1 MTELIINEALNT
13 FPFLFVG
20 YLPAQESLRFSKR
33 RTLLR
38 MVLWEC
44 GYLYIFGL
52 LVKFGFPAV
61 YVQYLAAPMFL
72 ALMMV
77 NFRTDKWII
86 LFHFIFTIDYLLAI
100 RAATFFLCENNIA
113 LDFYSWQAGLV
124 TLIMTVSTLIP
135 MSTFL
140 HEILKTLMSVEI
152 HDFWMT
158 AWLLPF
164 VATTMILLLTG
175 TIRDGHIS
183 SLALLARILLLL
195 CMFMLSH
202 LLILFMK
209 NLQEQIITS
218 ERNKTMEN
226 LLRVQTEQ
234 FEMLKTRIMESRRA
248 RHDFRH
254 HRMVLQDMADRNDL
268 HGIQTYLAEY
278 NAEHQDT
285 PSKTYSNNPTVNAV
299 VAYYAGHAEA
309 AGIRFTARVQ
319 LPEHLLI
326 PDPIFC
332 VLLGNLLE
340 NAVDACKTELSRG
353 ASSGAASADANAGG
367 LVTEPVAASAE
378 ANAGG
383 LVTEPGTAASTADT
397 AIDPRAGV
405 TASADVR
412 SDQAIRVIV
421 KQNGDACLSIA
432 VDNTCSRKPIWDDG
446 ELVSTKHEGHGVGT
460 VSIRYIAQRYDG
472 DARFEWRDGIF
483 YASVMLNPQKYFPSY
498 RTGKVK

>member
-33 RTLLR
+33 CTLLR

-44 GYLYIFGL
+44 GYLCIFGL
-52 LVKFGFPAV
+52 LVKFGFSAV
-61 YVQYLAAPMFL
+61 YVQYLAAPLFL
-72 ALMMV
+72 VLMML
-77 NFRTDKWII
+77 NFRTDRWII

-124 TLIMTVSTLIP
+124 TLVMTLSTMIP

-175 TIRDGHIS
+175 TIRDGHVG

-209 NLQEQIITS
+209 NLQEQIITN

-234 FEMLKTRIMESRRA
+234 FEMLKTRIMESRRT
-248 RHDFRH
+248 RHDVRH
-254 HRMVLQDMADRNDL
+254 HRMVLKELADQNDL
-268 HGIQTYLAEY
+268 HGIRTYLAEY
-278 NAEHQDT
+278 NAEHVDT

-340 NAVDACKTELSRG
+340 NAVDACKTEPSHS
-353 ASSGAASADANAGG
+353 ASSGAAPADANAGG
-367 LVTEPVAASAE
+367 PVTGAE
-378 ANAGG
+378 AVEA
-383 LVTEPGTAASTADT
+383 EADSSTAAGT

-405 TASADVR
+405 TASADIR

-446 ELVSTKHEGHGVGT
+446 ELVSTKHVGHGVGT

-483 YASVMLNPQKYFPSY
+483 YASVMLNPQSPPNP
-498 RTGKVK
+498 

>member
-20 YLPAQESLRFSKR
+20 YLPAQESLRFSKW
-33 RTLLR
+33 RTVLR
-38 MVLWEC
+38 MILWEC
-44 GYLYIFGL
+44 GYLCIFGF

-278 NAEHQDT
+278 NAEHADT

-353 ASSGAASADANAGG
+353 ALSGAASAGANAGG
-367 LVTEPVAASAE
+367 PVTEAEAAEAGAASA
-378 ANAGG
+378 
-383 LVTEPGTAASTADT
+383 ADT

-483 YASVMLNPQKYFPSY
+483 YASVMLNPQNQEK
-498 RTGKVK
+498 

>member
-1 MTELIINEALNT
+1 MTELIINEALNSL
-13 FPFLFVG
+13 PFLFVG

-38 MVLWEC
+38 TVLWEC
-44 GYLYIFGL
+44 GYLCIFGL

-61 YVQYLAAPMFL
+61 YVQYLAAPLFL
-72 ALMMV
+72 VLMML
-77 NFRTDKWII
+77 NFRTDRWII

-124 TLIMTVSTLIP
+124 TLVMTLSTMIP

-175 TIRDGHIS
+175 TIRDGHVG

-209 NLQEQIITS
+209 NLQEQIITN

-234 FEMLKTRIMESRRA
+234 FEMLKTRIMESRRT

-254 HRMVLQDMADRNDL
+254 HRMVLKELADRNDL
-268 HGIQTYLAEY
+268 HGIRTYLAEY
-278 NAEHQDT
+278 NAEHVDT
-285 PSKTYSNNPTVNAV
+285 PSKTYSNNSTFNAV

-340 NAVDACKTELSRG
+340 NAVDACKTELSQS

-367 LVTEPVAASAE
+367 PVTGAEAAEAEAASS
-378 ANAGG
+378 
-383 LVTEPGTAASTADT
+383 TAAGT

-405 TASADVR
+405 TASADIR

-446 ELVSTKHEGHGVGT
+446 ELVSTKHVGHGVGT

-483 YASVMLNPQKYFPSY
+483 YASVMLNPQSPPNP
-498 RTGKVK
+498 

>member
-20 YLPAQESLRFSKR
+20 TLPAQDSLRFSKQ

-38 MVLWEC
+38 MVLFEC
-44 GYLYIFGL
+44 GYLCIFGL
-52 LVKFGFPAV
+52 LVKLGFPAV
-61 YVQYLAAPMFL
+61 YVQYLAAPL
-72 ALMMV
+72 GLVLMLL
-77 NFRTDKWII
+77 NFRSDKWII
-86 LFHFIFTIDYLLAI
+86 LFHFIFMIDYLLAI
-100 RAATFFLCENNIA
+100 RAATFFLCENNINF
-113 LDFYSWQAGLV
+113 DFYSWQAGLV
-124 TLIMTVSTLIP
+124 TLIITLSTMVP

-140 HEILKTLMSVEI
+140 HEILKTLKSVEI

-175 TIRDGHIS
+175 TIREGHIS

-209 NLQEQIITS
+209 NLQEQIITN

-234 FEMLKTRIMESRRA
+234 FEMLKTRIMESRRT

-254 HRMVLQDMADRNDL
+254 HRMVLKELADRNDL
-268 HGIQTYLAEY
+268 HGIRTYLAEY
-278 NAEHQDT
+278 NAEHVDT

-340 NAVDACKTELSRG
+340 NAVDACKTELSQS
-353 ASSGAASADANAGG
+353 ASSDAASADANAGG
-367 LVTEPVAASAE
+367 PVTGAE
-378 ANAGG
+378 AA
-383 LVTEPGTAASTADT
+383 EAEADSSTASGT

-405 TASADVR
+405 TASADIR

-446 ELVSTKHEGHGVGT
+446 ELVSTKHVGHGVGT
-460 VSIRYIAQRYDG
+460 VSIRYIAKRYDG

-483 YASVMLNPQKYFPSY
+483 YASVMLNPQNPPNP
-498 RTGKVK
+498 

>member
-13 FPFLFVG
+13 FPFLCAGF
-20 YLPAQESLRFSKR
+20 LPAQDSLRFSKR
-33 RTLLR
+33 RTVLR

-44 GYLYIFGL
+44 GYLCIFGF
-52 LVKFGFPAV
+52 LVKLGFPTV
-61 YVQYLAAPMFL
+61 FVQYLAAPLFL
-72 ALMMV
+72 VMMLL

-86 LFHFIFTIDYLLAI
+86 LFHFIFMIDYLLAI
-100 RAATFFLCENNIA
+100 RAATFFLCENSIN
-113 LDFYSWQAGLV
+113 LKFYSWQAGLV
-124 TLIMTVSTLIP
+124 TLIMTLSTMIP

-140 HEILKTLMSVEI
+140 RGTLKTLMSVEI
-152 HDFWMT
+152 HDFWVT

-164 VATTMILLLTG
+164 VATAMILLLTG

-183 SLALLARILLLL
+183 SLALLSRILLLL

-209 NLQEQIITS
+209 NLQVQIIAS

-234 FEMLKTRIMESRRA
+234 FEMLKTRIVESRRA

-268 HGIQTYLAEY
+268 HGIQTYLAEFS
-278 NAEHQDT
+278 AEHADR

-319 LPEHLLI
+319 LPEQLLI

-340 NAVDACKTELSRG
+340 NAVDACKAELSRG
-353 ASSGAASADANAGG
+353 ASSG
-367 LVTEPVAASAE
+367 AASAE

-383 LVTEPGTAASTADT
+383 LVTESDTVPTGTDRSTATVADT
-397 AIDPRAGV
+397 AIDPRVGV
-405 TASADVR
+405 SAAADIR

-421 KQNGDACLSIA
+421 KQNGDACLSIV
-432 VDNTCSRKPIWDDG
+432 VDNTCSRKPIWDEG

-483 YASVMLNPQKYFPSY
+483 YASVMLNPQSPPNP
-498 RTGKVK
+498 

>member
-20 YLPAQESLRFSKR
+20 YLPAQDSLRFSKR
-33 RTLLR
+33 RTLLL
-38 MVLWEC
+38 MALYEC
-44 GYLYIFGL
+44 GYLYLFGL
-52 LVKFGFPAV
+52 LVKLGLSAV
-61 YVQYLAAPMFL
+61 YAQYLSAPSGL
-72 ALMMV
+72 VLMMLM
-77 NFRTDKWII
+77 FRTDKWII
-86 LFHFIFTIDYLLAI
+86 LFHFVFIVDYLLAI
-100 RAATFFLCENNIA
+100 RAATFFLCENNIN

-124 TLIMTVSTLIP
+124 TLIMMLSTLIP

-140 HEILKTLMSVEI
+140 HEILKTLMSVGL

-175 TIRDGHIS
+175 TIREGHIS

-234 FEMLKTRIMESRRA
+234 FEMLKTRIAETRRA

-268 HGIQTYLAEY
+268 QGIQAYLAEY
-278 NAEHQDT
+278 AAEHTDT

-309 AGIRFTARVQ
+309 AGIRFSARVQ
-319 LPEHLLI
+319 LPEQLLI
-326 PDPIFC
+326 PDPVLC

-353 ASSGAASADANAGG
+353 ASSGAASA
-367 LVTEPVAASAE
+367 E
-378 ANAGG
+378 ANASG
-383 LVTEPGTAASTADT
+383 LVAESDTVPAGTDRSTASAADT
-397 AIDPRAGV
+397 AIDPRVGV
-405 TASADVR
+405 AAAADIR

-421 KQNGDACLSIA
+421 KQNGDACLSIV
-432 VDNTCSRKPIWDDG
+432 VDNTCSRKPIWDEG

-483 YASVMLNPQKYFPSY
+483 YASVMLNPQSPPNP
-498 RTGKVK
+498 

>member
-20 YLPAQESLRFSKR
+20 TLPAQDSLRFSKQ

-38 MVLWEC
+38 MVLFEC
-44 GYLYIFGL
+44 GYLCIFGL
-52 LVKFGFPAV
+52 LVKLGFPAV
-61 YVQYLAAPMFL
+61 YVQYLAAPL
-72 ALMMV
+72 GLVLMLL
-77 NFRTDKWII
+77 NFRSDKWII
-86 LFHFIFTIDYLLAI
+86 LFHFIFMIDYLLAI
-100 RAATFFLCENNIA
+100 RAATFFLCENNIS

-124 TLIMTVSTLIP
+124 TLIMTLSTMVP

-140 HEILKTLMSVEI
+140 HEILKTLKSVEI

-175 TIRDGHIS
+175 TIREGHIS
-183 SLALLARILLLL
+183 SLALLARILLL

-278 NAEHQDT
+278 SAEHTDT

-340 NAVDACKTELSRG
+340 NAVDACKTELSQS

-367 LVTEPVAASAE
+367 PVTGAE
-378 ANAGG
+378 AAEAEAGSS
-383 LVTEPGTAASTADT
+383 TAAGT

-405 TASADVR
+405 TASADIR

-446 ELVSTKHEGHGVGT
+446 ELVSTKHVGHGVGT

-483 YASVMLNPQKYFPSY
+483 YASVMLNPQSPPNP
-498 RTGKVK
+498 

>member
-13 FPFLFVG
+13 FPFFFVG
-20 YLPAQESLRFSKR
+20 YLPAQDSLRFSKR
-33 RTLLR
+33 RELLL
-38 MVLWEC
+38 MVLYEC
-44 GYLYIFGL
+44 GYLCLFGL
-52 LVKFGFPAV
+52 LVKLGFSAV
-61 YVQYLAAPMFL
+61 YVQYLSAPL
-72 ALMMV
+72 GLVLMMLM
-77 NFRTDKWII
+77 FRTDKWIL
-86 LFHFIFTIDYLLAI
+86 LFHFIFILDYLLAI
-100 RAATFFLCENNIA
+100 RAATFFLCEHNINIG
-113 LDFYSWQAGLV
+113 FYSWQAGLV
-124 TLIMTVSTLIP
+124 TLLMTLSTLIP

-140 HEILKTLMSVEI
+140 REILKTLKSVEI

-164 VATTMILLLTG
+164 VATAMILLLTG
-175 TIRDGHIS
+175 TIREGHIS

-234 FEMLKTRIMESRRA
+234 FEMLKTRIMESRRT

-254 HRMVLQDMADRNDL
+254 HRMVLKDLADRNDL
-268 HGIQTYLAEY
+268 HGIRTYLAEY
-278 NAEHQDT
+278 NAEHVDT

-340 NAVDACKTELSRG
+340 NAVDACKTELSQS

-367 LVTEPVAASAE
+367 PVTGAE
-378 ANAGG
+378 AAEAEAGSS
-383 LVTEPGTAASTADT
+383 TAAGT

-405 TASADVR
+405 TASADIR

-432 VDNTCSRKPIWDDG
+432 VDNTCSQKPIWDDG
-446 ELVSTKHEGHGVGT
+446 ELVSTKHVGHGVGT

-483 YASVMLNPQKYFPSY
+483 YASVMLNPQSPPNP
-498 RTGKVK
+498 

>member
-1 MTELIINEALNT
+1 MTELIINETLNT

-20 YLPAQESLRFSKR
+20 YLPAQDSLRFSKR
-33 RTLLR
+33 RTLLC
-38 MVLWEC
+38 MALFQCV
-44 GYLYIFGL
+44 YLYLFCL
-52 LVKFGFPAV
+52 LVKLGFSPV
-61 YVQYLAAPMFL
+61 YVQYLSAPL
-72 ALMMV
+72 GLVLMMLI
-77 NFRTDKWII
+77 FRTNKWII
-86 LFHFIFTIDYLLAI
+86 LFHFIFMLDYLLAI

-113 LDFYSWQAGLV
+113 LDFYSWQAGLI
-124 TLIMTVSTLIP
+124 TLAMTLSTLIP

-140 HEILKTLMSVEI
+140 HEVLKTLMSVEI

-175 TIRDGHIS
+175 TIRDGHVS
-183 SLALLARILLLL
+183 SLSLLARILLLL

-202 LLILFMK
+202 LLILFVK
-209 NLQEQIITS
+209 NLQEQIITN

-254 HRMVLQDMADRNDL
+254 HRMVLKELADRNDL
-268 HGIQTYLAEY
+268 HGIRTYLAEY
-278 NAEHQDT
+278 SAEHVDT

-319 LPEHLLI
+319 LPEQLLI

-353 ASSGAASADANAGG
+353 ASSGAD
-367 LVTEPVAASAE
+367 SAE

-383 LVTEPGTAASTADT
+383 LVTESDTVPAGTDHSTTTVADT
-397 AIDPRAGV
+397 AIDPRIGV
-405 TASADVR
+405 TAAADIR
-412 SDQAIRVIV
+412 SGQAIRVIV
-421 KQNGDACLSIA
+421 KQNGDACLSIV
-432 VDNTCSRKPIWDDG
+432 VDNTCTRKPIWDEG

-483 YASVMLNPQKYFPSY
+483 YASVMLNPQSPPNP
-498 RTGKVK
+498 

>member
-20 YLPAQESLRFSKR
+20 TLPAQDSLRFSKQ

-38 MVLWEC
+38 TILFEC
-44 GYLYIFGL
+44 GYLCIFGL
-52 LVKFGFPAV
+52 LVKLGFPAV
-61 YVQYLAAPMFL
+61 YVQYLAAPL
-72 ALMMV
+72 GLVLMML
-77 NFRTDKWII
+77 NIRSDKWII
-86 LFHFIFTIDYLLAI
+86 LFHFIFMIDYLLAI
-100 RAATFFLCENNIA
+100 RAATFFLCENNIS

-124 TLIMTVSTLIP
+124 TLIMTLSTMVP

-140 HEILKTLMSVEI
+140 HEILKTLKSVEI

-175 TIRDGHIS
+175 TIREGHIS

-268 HGIQTYLAEY
+268 HGIQAYLAEY
-278 NAEHQDT
+278 NADT
-285 PSKTYSNNPTVNAV
+285 SSKTYSNNPTVNAV

-353 ASSGAASADANAGG
+353 KD
-367 LVTEPVAASAE
+367 
-378 ANAGG
+378 
-383 LVTEPGTAASTADT
+383 
-397 AIDPRAGV
+397 
-405 TASADVR
+405 
-412 SDQAIRVIV
+412 DQAIRVIV

-432 VDNTCSRKPIWDDG
+432 VDNTCSRKPIWDEG

-483 YASVMLNPQKYFPSY
+483 YASVMLNPQK
-498 RTGKVK
+498 

>member
-44 GYLYIFGL
+44 GYLCIFGL

-72 ALMMV
+72 ALMML

-124 TLIMTVSTLIP
+124 TLVMALSTMIP

-209 NLQEQIITS
+209 NLQEQIIAS

-254 HRMVLQDMADRNDL
+254 HRMVLQDMANRNDL

-326 PDPIFC
+326 PDPVFC

-353 ASSGAASADANAGG
+353 SLSSAASADANAGG
-367 LVTEPVAASAE
+367 PVTGAGGSITETGAASA
-378 ANAGG
+378 
-383 LVTEPGTAASTADT
+383 ADT

-483 YASVMLNPQKYFPSY
+483 YASVMLNPQK
-498 RTGKVK
+498 

>member
-13 FPFLFVG
+13 FPFFFMG
-20 YLPAQESLRFSKR
+20 ILPMEDHLRVSKPHC
-33 RTLLR
+33 LAS
-38 MVLWEC
+38 MILWEAV
-44 GYLYIFGL
+44 YLCVFAL
-52 LVKFGFPAV
+52 LVNLRLPAV
-61 YVQYLAAPMFL
+61 YVQYLALPVFVAMTIRL
-72 ALMMV
+72 IDA
-77 NFRTDKWII
+77 DIWIL
-86 LFHFIFTIDYLLAI
+86 LFMYIFVIDYLLVV
-100 RAATFFLCENNIA
+100 RALTFFLCQNNIN
-113 LDFYSWQAGLV
+113 LDFYSWEAVLV
-124 TLIMTVSTLIP
+124 TLIITASTTIP
-135 MSTFL
+135 MSTYL
-140 HEILKTLMSVEI
+140 RSILTTLVSVGI

-175 TIRDGHIS
+175 TIRSGTVS
-183 SLALLARILLLL
+183 SLALISRTLLLI
-195 CMFMLSH
+195 CMFMLTH
-202 LLILFMK
+202 ILILFMK
-209 NLQEQIITS
+209 NLQEQIIAS

-254 HRMVLQDMADRNDL
+254 HRMVLQDMAARNDL

-278 NAEHQDT
+278 NAEHADT

-319 LPEHLLI
+319 LPEQLLI
-326 PDPIFC
+326 PDPVFC

-353 ASSGAASADANAGG
+353 ALSGSASADANAGG
-367 LVTEPVAASAE
+367 LLTEAE
-378 ANAGG
+378 AAEAGAG
-383 LVTEPGTAASTADT
+383 DSSTAAGT

-421 KQNGDACLSIA
+421 KQNGNAFLSIA

-483 YASVMLNPQKYFPSY
+483 YASVMLNPQK
-498 RTGKVK
+498 

>member
-20 YLPAQESLRFSKR
+20 YLPAQEGLRFSKR

-44 GYLYIFGL
+44 VYLCIFGF

-175 TIRDGHIS
+175 DIRSGHVS

-209 NLQEQIITS
+209 NLQEQIIAS

-278 NAEHQDT
+278 NAEHADT

-353 ASSGAASADANAGG
+353 ALSGAASADANAGG
-367 LVTEPVAASAE
+367 PVTEAGGSITETGAASA
-378 ANAGG
+378 
-383 LVTEPGTAASTADT
+383 ADT

-432 VDNTCSRKPIWDDG
+432 VDNTCSRKPIWDDD

-483 YASVMLNPQKYFPSY
+483 YASVMLNPQK
-498 RTGKVK
+498 

>member
-20 YLPAQESLRFSKR
+20 YLPAQDSLRSSKR

-44 GYLYIFGL
+44 GYLCIFGL
-52 LVKFGFPAV
+52 LVKLGFPAV
-61 YVQYLAAPMFL
+61 YVQYLAAPLFL
-72 ALMMV
+72 VLMML
-77 NFRTDKWII
+77 NFRTDRWII

-100 RAATFFLCENNIA
+100 RATTFFLCENNIA
-113 LDFYSWQAGLV
+113 LDFYSWQAGLI
-124 TLIMTVSTLIP
+124 TLVMTLSTMIP

-140 HEILKTLMSVEI
+140 HEILRTLISVEI

-175 TIRDGHIS
+175 TIRDGHVG

-234 FEMLKTRIMESRRA
+234 YEMLKTRIIESRRA

-254 HRMVLQDMADRNDL
+254 HRMVLKELADRNDL
-268 HGIQTYLAEY
+268 HGIRTYLAEY
-278 NAEHQDT
+278 SAEHVDT

-319 LPEHLLI
+319 LPEQLLI
-326 PDPIFC
+326 PDPVFC

-353 ASSGAASADANAGG
+353 ALSG
-367 LVTEPVAASAE
+367 AASAE

-383 LVTEPGTAASTADT
+383 LVTAAGCSITEAGAASAADT

-421 KQNGDACLSIA
+421 KQNGNACLSIA

-483 YASVMLNPQKYFPSY
+483 YASVMLNPQSPPNP
-498 RTGKVK
+498 

>member
-38 MVLWEC
+38 TVLWEC
-44 GYLYIFGL
+44 GYLCIFGL
-52 LVKFGFPAV
+52 LVKFGFSAV
-61 YVQYLAAPMFL
+61 YVQYLAAPLFL
-72 ALMMV
+72 VLMML

-113 LDFYSWQAGLV
+113 LGFYSWQAGLV
-124 TLIMTVSTLIP
+124 TLVMTLSTMIP

-140 HEILKTLMSVEI
+140 HQILKTLMSVEI

-175 TIRDGHIS
+175 TIRDGHVG
-183 SLALLARILLLL
+183 SLALLARILLLI

-209 NLQEQIITS
+209 NLQEQIITN

-234 FEMLKTRIMESRRA
+234 FEMLKTRIMESRRT

-254 HRMVLQDMADRNDL
+254 HRMVLKELADRNDL
-268 HGIQTYLAEY
+268 HGIRTYLAEY
-278 NAEHQDT
+278 NAEHVDT

-340 NAVDACKTELSRG
+340 NAVDACKTELSQS

-367 LVTEPVAASAE
+367 PVTVAE
-378 ANAGG
+378 AA
-383 LVTEPGTAASTADT
+383 EAEADSSTAAGTV
-397 AIDPRAGV
+397 IDPRAGV
-405 TASADVR
+405 TASADIR
-412 SDQAIRVIV
+412 SNHAIRVIV

-446 ELVSTKHEGHGVGT
+446 ELVSTKHVGHGIGT

-483 YASVMLNPQKYFPSY
+483 YASVMLNPQSPPNP
-498 RTGKVK
+498 

>member
-38 MVLWEC
+38 TVLWEC
-44 GYLYIFGL
+44 GYLCIFGL
-52 LVKFGFPAV
+52 LVKFGFSAV
-61 YVQYLAAPMFL
+61 YVQYLAAPLFL
-72 ALMMV
+72 VLMML
-77 NFRTDKWII
+77 NFRTDRWII

-113 LDFYSWQAGLV
+113 IDFYSWQAGLV
-124 TLIMTVSTLIP
+124 TIVMTLSTMIP

-175 TIRDGHIS
+175 TIRDGHVG

-209 NLQEQIITS
+209 NLQEQIITN

-234 FEMLKTRIMESRRA
+234 FEMLKTRIMESRRT

-254 HRMVLQDMADRNDL
+254 HRMVLKELADRNDL
-268 HGIQTYLAEY
+268 HGIRTYLAEY
-278 NAEHQDT
+278 SAEHVDT

-340 NAVDACKTELSRG
+340 NAVDACKTELSQS
-353 ASSGAASADANAGG
+353 ASVGAASADANAGG
-367 LVTEPVAASAE
+367 PVTEAE
-378 ANAGG
+378 AA
-383 LVTEPGTAASTADT
+383 EAGTAGT

-405 TASADVR
+405 TASTDVR

-483 YASVMLNPQKYFPSY
+483 YASVMLNPQK
-498 RTGKVK
+498 

>member
-44 GYLYIFGL
+44 GYLCIFGL
-52 LVKFGFPAV
+52 LVEFGFPAV

-72 ALMMV
+72 VLMMV

-326 PDPIFC
+326 PDPVFC

-340 NAVDACKTELSRG
+340 NAIDACKTELSRG
-353 ASSGAASADANAGG
+353 ALSSAASAGANAGGPVTEAGGSITEAGAASA
-367 LVTEPVAASAE
+367 
-378 ANAGG
+378 
-383 LVTEPGTAASTADT
+383 ADT

-483 YASVMLNPQKYFPSY
+483 YASVMLNPQSPPKP
-498 RTGKVK
+498 

>member
-44 GYLYIFGL
+44 GYLCIFGL

-61 YVQYLAAPMFL
+61 YVQYLAIPMFL
-72 ALMMV
+72 ALMML

-135 MSTFL
+135 ISTFL

-278 NAEHQDT
+278 NAEHADT

-353 ASSGAASADANAGG
+353 ALSGAASAGANAGG
-367 LVTEPVAASAE
+367 PVTEAEAAEAGAASA
-378 ANAGG
+378 
-383 LVTEPGTAASTADT
+383 ADT

-483 YASVMLNPQKYFPSY
+483 YASVMLNPQNQEK
-498 RTGKVK
+498 

>member
-1 MTELIINEALNT
+1 
-13 FPFLFVG
+13 
-20 YLPAQESLRFSKR
+20 
-33 RTLLR
+33 
-38 MVLWEC
+38 
-44 GYLYIFGL
+44 
-52 LVKFGFPAV
+52 
-61 YVQYLAAPMFL
+61 
-72 ALMMV
+72 
-77 NFRTDKWII
+77 
-86 LFHFIFTIDYLLAI
+86 
-100 RAATFFLCENNIA
+100 
-113 LDFYSWQAGLV
+113 
-124 TLIMTVSTLIP
+124 
-135 MSTFL
+135 
-140 HEILKTLMSVEI
+140 
-152 HDFWMT
+152 
-158 AWLLPF
+158 
-164 VATTMILLLTG
+164 
-175 TIRDGHIS
+175 
-183 SLALLARILLLL
+183 
-195 CMFMLSH
+195 MFMLSH

-209 NLQEQIITS
+209 NLEEQIIES

-234 FEMLKTRIMESRRA
+234 FEMLKTRILESRRA

-268 HGIQTYLAEY
+268 HGIQSYLAEY

-353 ASSGAASADANAGG
+353 AD
-367 LVTEPVAASAE
+367 
-378 ANAGG
+378 
-383 LVTEPGTAASTADT
+383 
-397 AIDPRAGV
+397 
-405 TASADVR
+405 
-412 SDQAIRVIV
+412 DQAIRVIV

-432 VDNTCSRKPIWDDG
+432 VDNTCSRKPIWDAG

-483 YASVMLNPQKYFPSY
+483 YASVMLNPQK
-498 RTGKVK
+498 

>member
-20 YLPAQESLRFSKR
+20 YLPALDSLRSSKR

-38 MVLWEC
+38 ILLWKC
-44 GYLYIFGL
+44 GYLCIFGL
-52 LVKFGFPAV
+52 LVKLGFPAV
-61 YVQYLAAPMFL
+61 YVQYLAAPLFL
-72 ALMMV
+72 VLMML

-175 TIRDGHIS
+175 DIRSGHVS
-183 SLALLARILLLL
+183 SLALLARILLL

-209 NLQEQIITS
+209 NLQEQIIAS

-326 PDPIFC
+326 PDPVFC

-353 ASSGAASADANAGG
+353 ALSSAASADANAGG
-367 LVTEPVAASAE
+367 PVTEAGGSITETSAASA
-378 ANAGG
+378 
-383 LVTEPGTAASTADT
+383 ADT

-432 VDNTCSRKPIWDDG
+432 VDNTCSRKPIWDEG

-483 YASVMLNPQKYFPSY
+483 YASVMLNPQK
-498 RTGKVK
+498 

>member
-44 GYLYIFGL
+44 GYLCIFGL
-52 LVKFGFPAV
+52 LVKSGFSAV

-72 ALMMV
+72 VLMML
-77 NFRTDKWII
+77 NFRMDKWII

-100 RAATFFLCENNIA
+100 RATTFFLCENNIA

-195 CMFMLSH
+195 CMFILSH

-234 FEMLKTRIMESRRA
+234 FEMLKTRIMESRLA

-326 PDPIFC
+326 PDPVFC

-353 ASSGAASADANAGG
+353 ALSSAASAGANAGGPVTEAGGSITEAGAASA
-367 LVTEPVAASAE
+367 
-378 ANAGG
+378 
-383 LVTEPGTAASTADT
+383 ADT

-405 TASADVR
+405 IASAEVR

-483 YASVMLNPQKYFPSY
+483 YASVMLNPQK
-498 RTGKVK
+498 

>member
-38 MVLWEC
+38 TVLWEC
-44 GYLYIFGL
+44 GYLCIFGL
-52 LVKFGFPAV
+52 LVKFGFSAV
-61 YVQYLAAPMFL
+61 YVQYLAAPLFL
-72 ALMMV
+72 VLMML
-77 NFRTDKWII
+77 NFRTYKWII

-113 LDFYSWQAGLV
+113 FDFYSWQAGLV
-124 TLIMTVSTLIP
+124 TLVMTLSTLIP

-140 HEILKTLMSVEI
+140 HEILKT
-152 HDFWMT
+152 
-158 AWLLPF
+158 
-164 VATTMILLLTG
+164 
-175 TIRDGHIS
+175 
-183 SLALLARILLLL
+183 
-195 CMFMLSH
+195 
-202 LLILFMK
+202 
-209 NLQEQIITS
+209 
-218 ERNKTMEN
+218 
-226 LLRVQTEQ
+226 
-234 FEMLKTRIMESRRA
+234 RIMESRRT

-254 HRMVLQDMADRNDL
+254 HRMVLKELADRNDL
-268 HGIQTYLAEY
+268 HGIRTYLAEY
-278 NAEHQDT
+278 NAEHVDT

-340 NAVDACKTELSRG
+340 NAVDACKTELSQS

-367 LVTEPVAASAE
+367 PVTGAE
-378 ANAGG
+378 AA
-383 LVTEPGTAASTADT
+383 EAEADSSTAAGT

-405 TASADVR
+405 TASADIR

-446 ELVSTKHEGHGVGT
+446 ELVSTKHVGHGVGT
-460 VSIRYIAQRYDG
+460 VSIRYIAHRYDG

-483 YASVMLNPQKYFPSY
+483 YASVMLNPQSPPNP
-498 RTGKVK
+498 

>member
-20 YLPAQESLRFSKR
+20 YLPAQESLRFSKW
-33 RTLLR
+33 RTVLR
-38 MVLWEC
+38 MILWEC
-44 GYLYIFGL
+44 GYLCIFGL
-52 LVKFGFPAV
+52 LVKFGFSAV
-61 YVQYLAAPMFL
+61 YVQYLAIPMFL
-72 ALMMV
+72 ALMML

-124 TLIMTVSTLIP
+124 TLVMALSTLIP

-175 TIRDGHIS
+175 DIRSGHVS

-209 NLQEQIITS
+209 NLQEQIIAS

-326 PDPIFC
+326 PDPVFC

-353 ASSGAASADANAGG
+353 ALSSAASADANAGG
-367 LVTEPVAASAE
+367 PVTEAGGSITETGAASA
-378 ANAGG
+378 
-383 LVTEPGTAASTADT
+383 ADT

-483 YASVMLNPQKYFPSY
+483 YASVMLNPQK
-498 RTGKVK
+498 

>member
-20 YLPAQESLRFSKR
+20 YLPAQEGLRFSKR

-44 GYLYIFGL
+44 GYLCIFGL

-61 YVQYLAAPMFL
+61 HVQYLAAPVFL
-72 ALMMV
+72 ALMML

-209 NLQEQIITS
+209 NLQEQIIAS

-268 HGIQTYLAEY
+268 HGIRTYLAEY
-278 NAEHQDT
+278 NAEHADT

-319 LPEHLLI
+319 LPEQLLI
-326 PDPIFC
+326 PDPVFC

-353 ASSGAASADANAGG
+353 VSSGAASAGANAGG
-367 LVTEPVAASAE
+367 PVTEAGATEAGAA
-378 ANAGG
+378 G
-383 LVTEPGTAASTADT
+383 T

-421 KQNGDACLSIA
+421 KQSGDAFLSIA

-483 YASVMLNPQKYFPSY
+483 YASVMLNPQSPPKP
-498 RTGKVK
+498 

>member
-20 YLPAQESLRFSKR
+20 YLPAQEGLRFSKR

-44 GYLYIFGL
+44 GYLCIFGL

-61 YVQYLAAPMFL
+61 HMQYLAAPVFL
-72 ALMMV
+72 ALMML

-135 MSTFL
+135 MSTVL

-209 NLQEQIITS
+209 NLQEQIIAS

-268 HGIQTYLAEY
+268 HGIRTYLAEY
-278 NAEHQDT
+278 NAEHADT

-319 LPEHLLI
+319 LPEQLLI
-326 PDPIFC
+326 PDPVFC

-353 ASSGAASADANAGG
+353 ALSGAASAGANAGG
-367 LVTEPVAASAE
+367 SIIAAGGSITEAGAASA
-378 ANAGG
+378 
-383 LVTEPGTAASTADT
+383 VDT

-405 TASADVR
+405 TASTDVR

-483 YASVMLNPQKYFPSY
+483 YASVMLNPQSPPKP
-498 RTGKVK
+498 

>member
-20 YLPAQESLRFSKR
+20 YLPAQENLRFSKR
-33 RTLLR
+33 RSLLR

-44 GYLYIFGL
+44 GYLCIFGL

-72 ALMMV
+72 ALMML

-86 LFHFIFTIDYLLAI
+86 LFHFIFTLDYLLAI

-124 TLIMTVSTLIP
+124 TLIMAFSTLIP

-140 HEILKTLMSVEI
+140 HETLKTLMSVEI

-175 TIRDGHIS
+175 DIRSGHVS

-209 NLQEQIITS
+209 NLQEQIIAS

-278 NAEHQDT
+278 NAEHADT

-319 LPEHLLI
+319 LPEQLLI
-326 PDPIFC
+326 PDPVFC

-353 ASSGAASADANAGG
+353 ALSSAASADANAGG
-367 LVTEPVAASAE
+367 PIIAAGGSITAAGAASAV
-378 ANAGG
+378 N
-383 LVTEPGTAASTADT
+383 T

-412 SDQAIRVIV
+412 SDQAIHVIV

-483 YASVMLNPQKYFPSY
+483 YASVMLNPQK
-498 RTGKVK
+498 

>member
-20 YLPAQESLRFSKR
+20 YLPAQDSLRSSKR

-44 GYLYIFGL
+44 GYLCIFGF
-52 LVKFGFPAV
+52 LVKLGFPAV
-61 YVQYLAAPMFL
+61 YVQYLAAPLFL
-72 ALMMV
+72 VLMML
-77 NFRTDKWII
+77 NFRTDRWII

-113 LDFYSWQAGLV
+113 LDFYSWQAGLI
-124 TLIMTVSTLIP
+124 TLVMTLSTMIP

-140 HEILKTLMSVEI
+140 HEILRTLISVEI

-175 TIRDGHIS
+175 TIRDGHVG

-209 NLQEQIITS
+209 NLQEQIITN

-254 HRMVLQDMADRNDL
+254 HRMVLKELADRNDL
-268 HGIQTYLAEY
+268 HGIRTYLAEY
-278 NAEHQDT
+278 SAEHVDT

-319 LPEHLLI
+319 LPEQLLI

-340 NAVDACKTELSRG
+340 NAVDACKAELSRG
-353 ASSGAASADANAGG
+353 ALSSAASAGANAGGSITEAGAASA
-367 LVTEPVAASAE
+367 
-378 ANAGG
+378 
-383 LVTEPGTAASTADT
+383 ADT
-397 AIDPRAGV
+397 AIDPRIGV
-405 TASADVR
+405 SASANVR

-421 KQNGDACLSIA
+421 KQNGDACLSIV
-432 VDNTCSRKPIWDDG
+432 VDNTCSRKPIWDEG

-483 YASVMLNPQKYFPSY
+483 YASVMLNPQSPPNP
-498 RTGKVK
+498 

>member
-20 YLPAQESLRFSKR
+20 YLPAQEGLRFSKR

-44 GYLYIFGL
+44 GYLCIFGL

-61 YVQYLAAPMFL
+61 HVQYLAAPVFL
-72 ALMMV
+72 ALMML
-77 NFRTDKWII
+77 NFQTDKWII

-124 TLIMTVSTLIP
+124 TLVMAVSTLIP

-175 TIRDGHIS
+175 TIRDGHVS

-209 NLQEQIITS
+209 NLQEQIIAS

-268 HGIQTYLAEY
+268 HGIRTYLAEY
-278 NAEHQDT
+278 NAEHADT

-319 LPEHLLI
+319 LPEQLLI
-326 PDPIFC
+326 PDPVFC

-353 ASSGAASADANAGG
+353 ALSSAASAGANAGG
-367 LVTEPVAASAE
+367 PVTEAKAAE
-378 ANAGG
+378 TGAGDSS
-383 LVTEPGTAASTADT
+383 TAAGT

-405 TASADVR
+405 TASTDVC

-421 KQNGDACLSIA
+421 KQNGDAFLSIA

-483 YASVMLNPQKYFPSY
+483 YASVMLNPQSPEKP
-498 RTGKVK
+498 

>member
-20 YLPAQESLRFSKR
+20 YLPAQDNLRSSKR

-44 GYLYIFGL
+44 GYLCIFGL
-52 LVKFGFPAV
+52 LVKLGFPAV
-61 YVQYLAAPMFL
+61 YVQYLAAPLFL
-72 ALMMV
+72 VLMML
-77 NFRTDKWII
+77 NFRTDRWII

-113 LDFYSWQAGLV
+113 LDFYSWQAGLI
-124 TLIMTVSTLIP
+124 TLVMTLSTMIP

-140 HEILKTLMSVEI
+140 HEILRPLMSVEI

-175 TIRDGHIS
+175 TIRDGHVG
-183 SLALLARILLLL
+183 SLALPARILLLL

-209 NLQEQIITS
+209 NLQEQIITN

-234 FEMLKTRIMESRRA
+234 FEMLKTRIIESRRA

-254 HRMVLQDMADRNDL
+254 HRMVLKELADRNDL

-278 NAEHQDT
+278 TAEHVDT

-319 LPEHLLI
+319 LPEQLLI

-340 NAVDACKTELSRG
+340 NAVDACKTELSRS
-353 ASSGAASADANAGG
+353 ASSG
-367 LVTEPVAASAE
+367 AASAE

-383 LVTEPGTAASTADT
+383 LVTESDTVPAAADSLTASAADT
-397 AIDPRAGV
+397 AIDPRIGV
-405 TASADVR
+405 SASANVR

-421 KQNGDACLSIA
+421 KQNGDACLSIV
-432 VDNTCSRKPIWDDG
+432 VDNTCSRKPIWDEG

-483 YASVMLNPQKYFPSY
+483 YASVMLNPQSPPNS
-498 RTGKVK
+498 

>member
-38 MVLWEC
+38 TVLWEC
-44 GYLYIFGL
+44 GYLCIFGL
-52 LVKFGFPAV
+52 MVKFGFSAV
-61 YVQYLAAPMFL
+61 YVQYLAAPLFL
-72 ALMMV
+72 VLMML

-113 LDFYSWQAGLV
+113 LGFYSWQAGLV
-124 TLIMTVSTLIP
+124 TLVMTLSTMIP

-175 TIRDGHIS
+175 TIRDGHVG

-209 NLQEQIITS
+209 NLQEQIITN

-234 FEMLKTRIMESRRA
+234 FEMLKTRIMESRRP

-254 HRMVLQDMADRNDL
+254 HRMVLKELADRNDL

-278 NAEHQDT
+278 SAEHTDT

-340 NAVDACKTELSRG
+340 NAVDACKTELSQS

-367 LVTEPVAASAE
+367 PVTVAE
-378 ANAGG
+378 AA
-383 LVTEPGTAASTADT
+383 EAEADSSTAAGT

-405 TASADVR
+405 TASADIR

-446 ELVSTKHEGHGVGT
+446 ELVSTKHVGHGIGT

-483 YASVMLNPQKYFPSY
+483 YASVMLNPQSPPNP
-498 RTGKVK
+498 

>member
-44 GYLYIFGL
+44 VYLCIFGL

-86 LFHFIFTIDYLLAI
+86 LFHFIFTLDYLLAI

-124 TLIMTVSTLIP
+124 PLILTVRTRLP

-175 TIRDGHIS
+175 DIRNGHVS

-278 NAEHQDT
+278 TAEHADT

-326 PDPIFC
+326 PDPVFC

-340 NAVDACKTELSRG
+340 NALDACRTELSRG
-353 ASSGAASADANAGG
+353 ALSGAASAGANAGG
-367 LVTEPVAASAE
+367 LVTEADTAQAG
-378 ANAGG
+378 AGG
-383 LVTEPGTAASTADT
+383 SITAAGT
-397 AIDPRAGV
+397 AIDPHAGV

-483 YASVMLNPQKYFPSY
+483 YASVMLNPQK
-498 RTGKVK
+498 

>member
-1 MTELIINEALNT
+1 
-13 FPFLFVG
+13 
-20 YLPAQESLRFSKR
+20 
-33 RTLLR
+33 
-38 MVLWEC
+38 
-44 GYLYIFGL
+44 
-52 LVKFGFPAV
+52 
-61 YVQYLAAPMFL
+61 
-72 ALMMV
+72 
-77 NFRTDKWII
+77 
-86 LFHFIFTIDYLLAI
+86 
-100 RAATFFLCENNIA
+100 
-113 LDFYSWQAGLV
+113 
-124 TLIMTVSTLIP
+124 
-135 MSTFL
+135 
-140 HEILKTLMSVEI
+140 
-152 HDFWMT
+152 
-158 AWLLPF
+158 
-164 VATTMILLLTG
+164 
-175 TIRDGHIS
+175 
-183 SLALLARILLLL
+183 
-195 CMFMLSH
+195 
-202 LLILFMK
+202 
-209 NLQEQIITS
+209 
-218 ERNKTMEN
+218 
-226 LLRVQTEQ
+226 
-234 FEMLKTRIMESRRA
+234 
-248 RHDFRH
+248 
-254 HRMVLQDMADRNDL
+254 MVLQDMADRNDL

-353 ASSGAASADANAGG
+353 ASSGAASA
-367 LVTEPVAASAE
+367 E

-383 LVTEPGTAASTADT
+383 PVTEAGGSITETGAASAAGT

-405 TASADVR
+405 TASADLR

-483 YASVMLNPQKYFPSY
+483 YASVMLNPQK
-498 RTGKVK
+498 

>member
-20 YLPAQESLRFSKR
+20 YLPAQESLRFSKW
-33 RTLLR
+33 RTVLR
-38 MVLWEC
+38 MILWEC
-44 GYLYIFGL
+44 GYLCIFGL
-52 LVKFGFPAV
+52 LVKFGFSAV
-61 YVQYLAAPMFL
+61 YVQYLAIPMFL
-72 ALMMV
+72 ALMML

-124 TLIMTVSTLIP
+124 TLVMALSTLIP

-175 TIRDGHIS
+175 DIRSGHVS

-209 NLQEQIITS
+209 NLQEQIIAS

-299 VAYYAGHAEA
+299 VAYYARHAEA

-353 ASSGAASADANAGG
+353 ALSSAASADANAGG
-367 LVTEPVAASAE
+367 PVTEAGGSITETGAASA
-378 ANAGG
+378 
-383 LVTEPGTAASTADT
+383 ADT

-483 YASVMLNPQKYFPSY
+483 YASVMLNPQSPEKP
-498 RTGKVK
+498 

>member
-44 GYLYIFGL
+44 GYLCIFGL
-52 LVKFGFPAV
+52 LVEFGFPAV

-72 ALMMV
+72 VLMMV

-278 NAEHQDT
+278 NAEHADT

-326 PDPIFC
+326 PDPVFC

-340 NAVDACKTELSRG
+340 NAIDACKTELSRG
-353 ASSGAASADANAGG
+353 ALSSAASAGANAGGPVTEAGGSITEAGAASA
-367 LVTEPVAASAE
+367 
-378 ANAGG
+378 
-383 LVTEPGTAASTADT
+383 ADT

-483 YASVMLNPQKYFPSY
+483 YASVMLNPQK
-498 RTGKVK
+498 

>member
-20 YLPAQESLRFSKR
+20 YLPAQESLRFSKW
-33 RTLLR
+33 RTVLR

-44 GYLYIFGL
+44 VYLCIFGF
-52 LVKFGFPAV
+52 LVKSGFPAV

-175 TIRDGHIS
+175 DIRSGHVS

-209 NLQEQIITS
+209 NLQEQIIAS

-278 NAEHQDT
+278 NAEHADT

-340 NAVDACKTELSRG
+340 NAVDACKTELNRG
-353 ASSGAASADANAGG
+353 ALSGAASAEAG
-367 LVTEPVAASAE
+367 AASA
-378 ANAGG
+378 
-383 LVTEPGTAASTADT
+383 ADT

-412 SDQAIRVIV
+412 SDQTIRVIV

-483 YASVMLNPQKYFPSY
+483 YASVMLNPQNQEK
-498 RTGKVK
+498 